1 VDPISLLMALELSVA
16 RFRLLFKQP
25 FGTSHGVRDGTDA
38 IFIRAREGD
47 QVGYGEVTLPP
58 YLKERPESVVERLS
72 SIASTPGVS
81 ADQLLQQLDQ
91 LPELKQGANG
101 CRAGLHM
108 ALIDLIGRKLQAPVQ
123 ELLGVVQLTHP
134 ITLVTIGIST
144 IEELA
149 AKLNDLP
156 VSGAL
161 KIKVNDTAGAALID
175 RIKELDSRKLFL
187 DGNQGIEHLEQAM
200 ILAKAAGDRLLGFEE
215 PFAPELRHLNQELG
229 ERSGVTV
236 YADESV
242 QEPKD
247 VAPAHGVYGG
257 VNIKLMKCGGLDR
270 AMASAMLAR
279 ENGLNVMLG
288 SMSES
293 SLGCTAMAQLS
304 VGADLVDLDGPWL
317 LKNDPFQG
325 ISMVNGELVLP
336 DGPGLGVS
344 LRAQLPFD
352 PICA

>member
-1 VDPISLLMALELSVA
+1 MALELSVA

-38 IFIRAREGD
+38 IFIKAQEGEHI
-47 QVGYGEVTLPP
+47 GYGEVTLPP
-58 YLKERPESVVERLS
+58 YLKETPGSVLERLR
-72 SIASTPGVS
+72 SIGSRSWAS
-81 ADQLLQQLDQ
+81 ADQLLEQLDQ
-91 LPELKQGANG
+91 LAELKQGANG
-101 CRAGLHM
+101 CRAGLQM
-108 ALIDLIGRKLQAPVQ
+108 ALIDLIGKKLQITAK
-123 ELLGVVQLTHP
+123 ELLVVDHIKKP
-134 ITLVTIGIST
+134 ITLVTIGLSAV
-144 IEELA
+144 EEIPSKLA
-149 AKLNDLP
+149 ELP
-156 VSGAL
+156 ISGAL
-161 KIKVNDTAGAALID
+161 KLKVNGETGGTLID
-175 RIKELDSRKLFL
+175 RIKKLDNRRLFL
-187 DGNQGIEHLEQAM
+187 DGNQGLEDLGQALG
-200 ILAKAAGDRLLGFEE
+200 LARMAGDRLLGFEE
-215 PFAPELRHLNQELG
+215 PFAPEQRTLNRELG
-229 ERSGVTV
+229 EQTGAVV

-247 VAPAHGVYGG
+247 VAPAAAWYGG

-270 AMASAMLAR
+270 AMACAILAR

-304 VGADLVDLDGPWL
+304 AEADLVDLDGPWL
-317 LKNDPFQG
+317 LKNDPFEG

-336 DGPGLGVS
+336 DGPGLGAS